1 MRSFWVYLIGSASLW
16 AVSFSGEGV
25 SADRNEALRMA
36 RSELSHTLLSE
47 VRSSFESAQSSSGE
61 GSAYRLLRITS
72 QLPII
77 AAEIA
82 ESQRGSETRII
93 ATLSS
98 EKSLSA
104 YLQKITDVAEAFHST
119 LTPLRNASSKA
130 ARIKGY
136 EDLLRLS
143 DEHRRLRSV
152 ALLLG
157 ANRRGYPPSGD
168 GGGGDPRRVIRTH
181 RIDRFDRRCG
191 EGAGIGGS
199 IIAGVYV
206 RNPSA
211 MYSSLPT
218 PFAMAVR
225 DKLSA
230 HLGGRGDE
238 SGASVIAEG
247 RYVINPGSIDITY
260 TYLDPLRSVVLGVR
274 SVTLPIR
281 AAAGYEYHPQELAF
295 EEALSSGMIVS
306 GDFKATLST
315 NKGSRDLSFRGG
327 EVIEPLVKLSQMGS
341 FYIVGHTKNAQGS
354 LSYLVDLNEHVT
366 GDGRYIRTIAPEEIN
381 RVLSLGAFE
390 VVEPFGME
398 SLQLIA
404 LSGSTPPQLPPYRID
419 PLSGLAVIG
428 EDLPRN
434 VITTRAISKKQ
445 SAPAKAEASIL
456 YRTAK

>member
-1 MRSFWVYLIGSASLW
+1 MRSFWIYLIGSASLW

-25 SADRNEALRMA
+25 SNDRNEALRMA
-36 RSELSHTLLSE
+36 RTELSHTLISE
-47 VRSSFESAQSSSGE
+47 VRSSFESTQSASGE
-61 GSAYRLLRITS
+61 ADAYHLLRITS
-72 QLPII
+72 QLPVIG
-77 AAEIA
+77 AEIV
-82 ESQRGSETRII
+82 EFTSGSEIRIV

-98 EKSLSA
+98 EKSLSP
-104 YLQKITDVAEAFHST
+104 YLQKIGDVAEAFHST
-119 LTPLRNASSKA
+119 LLALRNGSSKA
-130 ARIKGY
+130 ALIQGY

-143 DEHRRLRSV
+143 DEYRRLKSV
-152 ALLLG
+152 AVLLG
-157 ANRRGYPPSGD
+157 AKGEAIPPLGTGEGEIRAALFQLTESIDSIDDAVKVLGS
-168 GGGGDPRRVIRTH
+168 GGDYR
-181 RIDRFDRRCG
+181 
-191 EGAGIGGS
+191 
-199 IIAGVYV
+199 GVYV

-218 PFAMAVR
+218 PFGMAVR

-230 HLGGRGDE
+230 HLGGVRDE
-238 SGASVIAEG
+238 SDASVIAEG

-260 TYLDPLRSVVLGVR
+260 TYLDPLRSGVLGVR

-295 EEALSSGMIVS
+295 EEALNSGMIVS

-327 EVIEPLVKLSQMGS
+327 EVIEPLVKLSKMGS
-341 FYIVGHTKNAQGS
+341 FYIVGHTKNDQGS
-354 LSYLVDLNEHVT
+354 ISYLVDLNEHVL

-381 RVLSLGAFE
+381 RVVSLGAFE

-404 LSGSTPPQLPPYRID
+404 FSGAMPHLPPYRID
-419 PLSGLAVIG
+419 PATGLAVIG

-434 VITTRAISKKQ
+434 VITTRALSKKD

>member
-1 MRSFWVYLIGSASLW
+1 MRSFWIYLIGSASLW

-130 ARIKGY
+130 ARIRGY

-157 ANRRGYPPSGD
+157 ANPEAIPPLGMGEGEIRAALFELTESIDSIDDAVRVLGS
-168 GGGGDPRRVIRTH
+168 GGDYR
-181 RIDRFDRRCG
+181 
-191 EGAGIGGS
+191 
-199 IIAGVYV
+199 GVYV